1 MTHSQ
6 CMNHREHSLDKYS
19 GVTAMLREH
28 PTWSDIYNWLAPAFL
43 SIMQN
48 KWKKTLFISIST
60 KIITTTTI
68 HTHCLHIE
76 IYTSFKLYNLPQF
89 EQYLKV
95 HTKTKRKGV
104 GRANERSIAGLN
116 E

>member
-48 KWKKTLFISIST
+48 KLKNSI
-60 KIITTTTI
+60 
-68 HTHCLHIE
+68 
-76 IYTSFKLYNLPQF
+76 Y
-89 EQYLKV
+89 
-95 HTKTKRKGV
+95 
-104 GRANERSIAGLN
+104 
-116 E
+116 

>member
-48 KWKKTLFISIST
+48 K
-60 KIITTTTI
+60 
-68 HTHCLHIE
+68 
-76 IYTSFKLYNLPQF
+76 
-89 EQYLKV
+89 
-95 HTKTKRKGV
+95 
-104 GRANERSIAGLN
+104 
-116 E
+116 

>member
-48 KWKKTLFISIST
+48 KLK
-60 KIITTTTI
+60 
-68 HTHCLHIE
+68 
-76 IYTSFKLYNLPQF
+76 KLYL
-89 EQYLKV
+89 LV
-95 HTKTKRKGV
+95 LVRK
-104 GRANERSIAGLN
+104 
-116 E
+116 